1 MNRKERRLALR
12 ATATATATEG
22 SALPPLATARSVP
35 PAAAAEAVSA
45 NHKGGGPSAHSRV
58 VEFNKRIHALGRER
72 KLGAAFTCFEELL
85 AEGLKPTAVTFNV
98 LIGVAAKCGDN
109 GRAATLLADMRSRSL
124 VPTATTYAAVVNG
137 LCLTGELQAAEATLV
152 SAVEQLHTV
161 PDLRSCKAYLRACL
175 VWGDVERVEP
185 FVDRM
190 LSEWSVPLDSASA
203 DYAGRCL
210 CMGLRVEAAEALLA
224 RQPQLT
230 PSVALHLAFATAHAA
245 RLEWSRAAARLRSAS
260 ARLEEGA
267 ETALYEDR
275 DEQSTEGWQ
284 QQAFLQ
290 HREAESRRELERLTQ
305 LLAAGGY
312 SLDAPPGRGPADA
325 PATAPATARA
335 VADGDEDEVR
345 PTKRR
350 KRGAA
355 SDGEAASTA
364 AVSSSGGDGDKPST
378 AELRRHLRQT
388 EALYARVILV
398 SQSTAKLAATPL
410 AEQPPAYGQTP
421 KALRR
426 WRLAALLTT
435 RLDRLGLST
444 LQALCA
450 RADDGAV
457 AKSERRVLK
466 RAKRA
471 VNSKCQVRWAT
482 DIFGGGAG
490 GGGAAR
496 PIHLEIGSG
505 SGEWVAAQART
516 APHVNWVASELRGDR
531 IHQIFDRLRTE
542 SLPNLAVLGG
552 DAALALRH
560 HVRPRSFSSI
570 WVTFPEPP
578 ADHDDGTGYLLGA
591 PFLRDA
597 LLALVADGRLL
608 IISDNLELL
617 DRVAHTLLDMRQHS
631 AAGASAFRAAS
642 GTASGAQ
649 AIKARI
655 GPAGCQLV
663 NEGWPAGFGDGG
675 ASYFDRLWASRAKQ
689 RRFYIEVRRPS

>member
-35 PAAAAEAVSA
+35 PAAAAEAVGA
-45 NHKGGGPSAHSRV
+45 NRKGGGPSAHSRV

-124 VPTATTYAAVVNG
+124 MPTATTYAAVVNG

-190 LSEWSVPLDSASA
+190 LSEWSVPLDAASA

-290 HREAESRRELERLTQ
+290 HREAESR
-305 LLAAGGY
+305 
-312 SLDAPPGRGPADA
+312 P
-325 PATAPATARA
+325 RA

-388 EALYARVILV
+388 EALYARVVL
-398 SQSTAKLAATPL
+398 
-410 AEQPPAYGQTP
+410 
-421 KALRR
+421 
-426 WRLAALLTT
+426 
-435 RLDRLGLST
+435 
-444 LQALCA
+444 ALCA

-471 VNSKCQVRWAT
+471 VNSKC
-482 DIFGGGAG
+482 
-490 GGGAAR
+490 
-496 PIHLEIGSG
+496 
-505 SGEWVAAQART
+505 
-516 APHVNWVASELRGDR
+516 
-531 IHQIFDRLRTE
+531 
-542 SLPNLAVLGG
+542 
-552 DAALALRH
+552 
-560 HVRPRSFSSI
+560 
-570 WVTFPEPP
+570 
-578 ADHDDGTGYLLGA
+578 
-591 PFLRDA
+591 
-597 LLALVADGRLL
+597 
-608 IISDNLELL
+608 
-617 DRVAHTLLDMRQHS
+617 
-631 AAGASAFRAAS
+631 
-642 GTASGAQ
+642 Q